1 MAQRQ
6 IKRAIVYSVVIGT
19 LLSAQNVIATENG
32 EPIKLSIS
40 EEKAT
45 TAAPV
50 NDART
55 PVAVSEITTLVPV
68 SETTTPAPIN
78 ETTVAIPSNDS
89 AVLASENN
97 AAPTAI
103 TAETPLISEQEVRA
117 KLQSWIPQEF
127 KPLYFNQLTKVYQ
140 SNNLAL
146 IWQDEKITEQLQQQ
160 IAEVALSGIQPQFGR
175 WLAQLDTPGLSQ
187 EGRDIILSD
196 AFLGYIN
203 FVDQV
208 NKSGTSLLYRASVQT
223 LTAPTDKAV
232 TDFQQNIKNAT
243 LGGFVISFAP
253 SHPYYALMKNEMRKQ
268 LHQDVVWPEM
278 KGTSSLKPN
287 QSAEEVVALRQILR
301 NLKLLPELGAN
312 EQEIATTVYDASL
325 VAAVKLFQAAHGL
338 ETDGVIGKQTRVW
351 LNTTPAKRASIMA
364 LNIQRLRLTPAIG
377 DTGIWVN
384 IPDFSL
390 YFYANNE
397 LILDSKVIVGR
408 PDRKTPIMSSAL
420 NNVVV
425 NPPWNVPT
433 SMTRKDIVPRGKADP
448 SYFSRKGY
456 TIYSGWGNDAYP
468 INPYDIDWQNTSA
481 ANFPYRIWQAPGPT
495 NSLGRYKFNM
505 PNSEA
510 IYLHDTPN
518 HTLFS
523 KNMRAISSGCI
534 RVNKA
539 SELASILL
547 GDAGWK
553 QDRIDAALKRGATQ
567 YAPIPERIPVYL
579 YYQTAW
585 VAQENEPQYRA
596 DIYSY
601 DQSISNAEPYL
612 VNIKQHL

>member
-1 MAQRQ
+1 MAHQP
-6 IKRAIVYSVVIGT
+6 IKRAIAYSVVISS
-19 LLSAQNVIATENG
+19 LLSGHYAVATESEPVVVSTPATEN
-32 EPIKLSIS
+32 
-40 EEKAT
+40 
-45 TAAPV
+45 
-50 NDART
+50 
-55 PVAVSEITTLVPV
+55 TTLVPV
-68 SETTTPAPIN
+68 TDETIPTPAI
-78 ETTVAIPSNDS
+78 VAMN
-89 AVLASENN
+89 
-97 AAPTAI
+97 
-103 TAETPLISEQEVRA
+103 
-117 KLQSWIPQEF
+117 IPQITELEAKTTLQLWGPKEY
-127 KPLYFNQLTKVYQ
+127 KPLYLTQLAKVYQ
-140 SNNLAL
+140 ANNLAL
-146 IWQDEKITEQLQQQ
+146 IWQDEKVVQQLQQQ
-160 IAEVALSGIQPQFGR
+160 IAEVAISGIQPQFGQ
-175 WLAQLDTPGLSQ
+175 WLTQLEIPELTK

-196 AFLGYIN
+196 AFLGYIS
-203 FVDQV
+203 FVEQV
-208 NKSGTSLLYRASVQT
+208 NKSGASLLYRNATQALPLPSDKSVAD
-223 LTAPTDKAV
+223 L
-232 TDFQQNIKNAT
+232 QQNILNNT
-243 LGGFVISFAP
+243 LGSFIISYAP
-253 SHPYYALMKNEMRKQ
+253 SHPYYALMKEEVRKQ
-268 LHQDVVWPEM
+268 LQNAVVWPEM
-278 KGTSSLKPN
+278 KGTASLKPN
-287 QSAEEVVALRQILR
+287 QSSEEVLALRQILR
-301 NLKLLPELGAN
+301 HLKLIPELAEN
-312 EQEIATTVYDASL
+312 EQEIATTVYDAPL
-325 VAAVKLFQAAHGL
+325 ITAVKVFQTAHGL
-338 ETDGVIGKQTRVW
+338 EPDGVIGRQTRVW
-351 LNTTPAKRASIMA
+351 LNTTPAQRASIMA

-468 INPYDIDWQNTSA
+468 INPYDIDWQNMSA

-518 HTLFS
+518 HSLFS

-539 SELASILL
+539 SQLASILL

-553 QDRIDAALKRGATQ
+553 QDRIDAALKRGSTQ

-585 VAQENEPQYRA
+585 VAQENTPQYRA
-596 DIYSY
+596 DIYAY
-601 DQSISNAEPYL
+601 DKSISNAQPYL
-612 VNIKQHL
+612 ENIKKYL

>member
-1 MAQRQ
+1 MAHQP
-6 IKRAIVYSVVIGT
+6 IKRAIAYSVVVGT
-19 LLSAQNVIATENG
+19 LLSGHYAMATET
-32 EPIKLSIS
+32 KSVVLSTP
-40 EEKAT
+40 ETET
-45 TAAPV
+45 MTLMPV
-50 NDART
+50 
-55 PVAVSEITTLVPV
+55 
-68 SETTTPAPIN
+68 IN
-78 ETTVAIPSNDS
+78 ETMLTSTNVAMNIPQVTELE
-89 AVLASENN
+89 AK
-97 AAPTAI
+97 
-103 TAETPLISEQEVRA
+103 A
-117 KLQSWIPQEF
+117 KLQSWLPIGY
-127 KPLYFNQLTKVYQ
+127 KPSYLTQLVKVYQ
-140 SNNLAL
+140 ANNLAL
-146 IWQDEKITEQLQQQ
+146 IWQDEKIAQQLQEQ
-160 IAEVALSGIQPQFGR
+160 IAEVAISGIQPQFGQ
-175 WLAQLDTPGLSQ
+175 WLVQLETPELTK

-196 AFLGYIN
+196 AFLGYIS
-203 FVDQV
+203 FVEQV
-208 NKSGTSLLYRASVQT
+208 NKSGASLLYRNGSQT
-223 LTAPTDKAV
+223 LPSPSDKFV
-232 TDFQQNIKNAT
+232 VDLQQNIQNGT
-243 LGGFVISFAP
+243 LGSFVISYAP
-253 SHPYYALMKNEMRKQ
+253 SHPYYSLMKEEVHKQ
-268 LHQDVVWPEM
+268 LHSAVVWPEM
-278 KGTSSLKPN
+278 KGTGSLKPN
-287 QSAEEVVALRQILR
+287 QSSEEVLALRQILR
-301 NLKLLPELGAN
+301 HLKLIPELAEN
-312 EQEIATTVYDASL
+312 EQEIATTVYDAPLIS
-325 VAAVKLFQAAHGL
+325 AVKVFQTAHGL
-338 ETDGVIGKQTRVW
+338 EPDGIIGRQTRVW
-351 LNTTPAKRASIMA
+351 LNITPEQRASIMA

-468 INPYDIDWQNTSA
+468 INPYDIDWQNMSA

-518 HTLFS
+518 HSLFS

-553 QDRIDAALKRGATQ
+553 QDRIDAALKRGSTQ

-585 VAQENEPQYRA
+585 VAQENAPQYRV
-596 DIYSY
+596 DIYGY
-601 DQSISNAEPYL
+601 DKSISNAQPYL
-612 VNIKQHL
+612 ENIKKYL

>member
-1 MAQRQ
+1 MAHQP
-6 IKRAIVYSVVIGT
+6 IKRAIAYSVVIGT
-19 LLSAQNVIATENG
+19 LLSGHNIMAAEIEPVTLSAPETEN
-32 EPIKLSIS
+32 
-40 EEKAT
+40 
-45 TAAPV
+45 
-50 NDART
+50 
-55 PVAVSEITTLVPV
+55 TTLVPV
-68 SETTTPAPIN
+68 NNEAMPAP
-78 ETTVAIPSNDS
+78 AIVVMNAPQLTEL
-89 AVLASENN
+89 AVR
-97 AAPTAI
+97 T
-103 TAETPLISEQEVRA
+103 
-117 KLQSWIPQEF
+117 KLQSWIPTGY
-127 KPLYFNQLTKVYQ
+127 KPLSLTQLVKVYQ
-140 SNNLAL
+140 ANNLTL
-146 IWQDEKITEQLQQQ
+146 IWQDEKIVQQLQQQ
-160 IAEVALSGIQPQFGR
+160 IAEVAMSGIQPQFGQ
-175 WLAQLDTPGLSQ
+175 WLIQLESPELTK
-187 EGRDIILSD
+187 EARDLILSD
-196 AFLGYIN
+196 AFLGYIS
-203 FVDQV
+203 FVEQV
-208 NKSGTSLLYRASVQT
+208 NKSGISLLYRDVMQT
-223 LTAPTDKAV
+223 LPSPTDKSV
-232 TDFQQNIKNAT
+232 VELQQNIQNNT
-243 LGGFVISFAP
+243 LGSFVISYAP
-253 SHPYYALMKNEMRKQ
+253 SHPYYALMKEEVRKQ
-268 LHQDVVWPEM
+268 LQSSVAWPEM
-278 KGTSSLKPN
+278 KGTTSLKPN
-287 QSAEEVVALRQILR
+287 QSSQEVVPLRQILR
-301 NLKLLPELGAN
+301 NLKLIPELAAN

-325 VAAVKLFQAAHGL
+325 VAAVKLFQTAHGL
-338 ETDGVIGKQTRVW
+338 EPDGVIGRQTRVW
-351 LNTTPAKRASIMA
+351 LNITPAQRASIMA

-468 INPYDIDWQNTSA
+468 INPYDIDWQNMSA
-481 ANFPYRIWQAPGPT
+481 NNFPYRIWQAPGPT

-505 PNSEA
+505 PNSDA

-518 HTLFS
+518 HSLFA

-553 QDRIDAALKRGATQ
+553 QDRIDAALKRGSTQ

-585 VAQENEPQYRA
+585 VAQENAPQYRA
-596 DIYSY
+596 DIYGY
-601 DQSISNAEPYL
+601 DKSIANVQPYL
-612 VNIKQHL
+612 ENIKKYF

>member
-1 MAQRQ
+1 MAYQP
-6 IKRAIVYSVVIGT
+6 IKRAIAYSVVIGT
-19 LLSAQNVIATENG
+19 LLSGHYVMAIETESVTLSAPETEN
-32 EPIKLSIS
+32 
-40 EEKAT
+40 A
-45 TAAPV
+45 
-50 NDART
+50 
-55 PVAVSEITTLVPV
+55 TLVPV
-68 SETTTPAPIN
+68 ANEAMPAPA
-78 ETTVAIPSNDS
+78 TVAMNIPQVTELE
-89 AVLASENN
+89 AR
-97 AAPTAI
+97 T
-103 TAETPLISEQEVRA
+103 
-117 KLQSWIPQEF
+117 KLQSWIPTGY
-127 KPLYFNQLTKVYQ
+127 KPLYLTQLVKVYQ
-140 SNNLAL
+140 ANNLAL
-146 IWQDEKITEQLQQQ
+146 IWQDEKIVQQLQQQ
-160 IAEVALSGIQPQFGR
+160 IAEVAMSGIQPQFGQ
-175 WLAQLDTPGLSQ
+175 WLIQLGAPELTK
-187 EGRDIILSD
+187 EARDLILSD
-196 AFLGYIN
+196 AFLGYIS
-203 FVDQV
+203 FVEQV
-208 NKSGTSLLYRASVQT
+208 NKSGISLLYRNVMQT
-223 LTAPTDKAV
+223 LPSPTDKSV
-232 TDFQQNIKNAT
+232 VELQQNIQNNT
-243 LGGFVISFAP
+243 LGSFVISYAP
-253 SHPYYALMKNEMRKQ
+253 SHPYYNLMKEEVRKQ
-268 LHQDVVWPEM
+268 LHSSVVWPEM
-278 KGTSSLKPN
+278 QGTTSLKPN
-287 QSAEEVVALRQILR
+287 QSSQEVIPLRQILR
-301 NLKLLPELGAN
+301 NLKLIPELEAN
-312 EQEIATTVYDASL
+312 EQEIATTVYDAPL
-325 VAAVKLFQAAHGL
+325 VAAVKLFQTAHGL
-338 ETDGVIGKQTRVW
+338 EPDGIIGRQTRVW
-351 LNTTPAKRASIMA
+351 LNMTPAQRASIMA

-468 INPYDIDWQNTSA
+468 INPYDIDWQNMSA
-481 ANFPYRIWQAPGPT
+481 NNFPYRIWQAPGPT

-505 PNSEA
+505 PNSDA

-518 HTLFS
+518 HSLFS

-553 QDRIDAALKRGATQ
+553 QDRIDAALKRGSTQ

-585 VAQENEPQYRA
+585 VAQENAPQYRA
-596 DIYSY
+596 DIYGY
-601 DQSISNAEPYL
+601 DKVITNAQPYL
-612 VNIKQHL
+612 ENIKKYF

>member
-1 MAQRQ
+1 MAHQP
-6 IKRAIVYSVVIGT
+6 IKRAIAYSVVIGT
-19 LLSAQNVIATENG
+19 LLSGHNTMATEI
-32 EPIKLSIS
+32 EPVTLS
-40 EEKAT
+40 
-45 TAAPV
+45 APETE
-50 NDART
+50 N
-55 PVAVSEITTLVPV
+55 TTLVPV
-68 SETTTPAPIN
+68 NNEAMPAP
-78 ETTVAIPSNDS
+78 AIVVMNVPQLTEL
-89 AVLASENN
+89 AVR
-97 AAPTAI
+97 T
-103 TAETPLISEQEVRA
+103 
-117 KLQSWIPQEF
+117 KLQSWIPTGY
-127 KPLYFNQLTKVYQ
+127 KPLSLTQLVKVYQ
-140 SNNLAL
+140 ANNLTL
-146 IWQDEKITEQLQQQ
+146 IWQDEKIVQQLQQQ
-160 IAEVALSGIQPQFGR
+160 IAEVAISGIQPQFGQ
-175 WLAQLDTPGLSQ
+175 WLIQLESPELTK
-187 EGRDIILSD
+187 EARDLILSD
-196 AFLGYIN
+196 AFLGYIS
-203 FVDQV
+203 FVEQV
-208 NKSGTSLLYRASVQT
+208 NKSGISLLYRDVMQT
-223 LTAPTDKAV
+223 LPSPTDKSV
-232 TDFQQNIKNAT
+232 VEFQQNIQNNT
-243 LGGFVISFAP
+243 LGSFVISYAP
-253 SHPYYALMKNEMRKQ
+253 SHPYYALMKEEVRKQ
-268 LHQDVVWPEM
+268 LHSSVAWPEM
-278 KGTSSLKPN
+278 KGTTSLKPN
-287 QSAEEVVALRQILR
+287 QSSQEVVPLRRILR
-301 NLKLLPELGAN
+301 HLKLIPELTAN
-312 EQEIATTVYDASL
+312 EQEIATTVYDAPL
-325 VAAVKLFQAAHGL
+325 VAAVKLFQTAHGL
-338 ETDGVIGKQTRVW
+338 EPDGVIGRQTRVW
-351 LNTTPAKRASIMA
+351 LNITPAQRASIMA

-468 INPYDIDWQNTSA
+468 INPYDIDWQNMSA
-481 ANFPYRIWQAPGPT
+481 NNFPYRIWQAPGPT

-505 PNSEA
+505 PNSDA

-518 HTLFS
+518 HSLFA

-553 QDRIDAALKRGATQ
+553 QDRIDAALKRGSTQ

-585 VAQENEPQYRA
+585 VAQENAPQYRA
-596 DIYSY
+596 DIYGY
-601 DQSISNAEPYL
+601 DKSIANVQPYL
-612 VNIKQHL
+612 ENIKKYF

>member
-1 MAQRQ
+1 MAHQP
-6 IKRAIVYSVVIGT
+6 IKRAIAYSVVIGT
-19 LLSAQNVIATENG
+19 LLSGHYAMATET
-32 EPIKLSIS
+32 ESESVTLS
-40 EEKAT
+40 
-45 TAAPV
+45 APETE
-50 NDART
+50 N
-55 PVAVSEITTLVPV
+55 TTLVPV
-68 SETTTPAPIN
+68 ANEAMPAPA
-78 ETTVAIPSNDS
+78 TVAMNIPQVTELE
-89 AVLASENN
+89 AR
-97 AAPTAI
+97 T
-103 TAETPLISEQEVRA
+103 
-117 KLQSWIPQEF
+117 KLQSWFPTGY
-127 KPLYFNQLTKVYQ
+127 KPLYLTQLAKVYQ
-140 SNNLAL
+140 ANNVAL
-146 IWQDEKITEQLQQQ
+146 IWQDEKIVQQLQQQ
-160 IAEVALSGIQPQFGR
+160 IAEVAISGIQPQFGQ
-175 WLAQLDTPGLSQ
+175 WLTQLGAPELTK
-187 EGRDIILSD
+187 EARDVILSD
-196 AFLGYIN
+196 AFLGYIS
-203 FVDQV
+203 FVEQV
-208 NKSGTSLLYRASVQT
+208 NKSGISLLYRDVMQT
-223 LTAPTDKAV
+223 LPSPTDKSV
-232 TDFQQNIKNAT
+232 VELQQNIQNNT
-243 LGGFVISFAP
+243 LGSFVISYAP
-253 SHPYYALMKNEMRKQ
+253 SHPYYNLMKEEVRKQ
-268 LHQDVVWPEM
+268 LHSSVVWPEM
-278 KGTSSLKPN
+278 QGTTSLKPN
-287 QSAEEVVALRQILR
+287 QSSQEVVPLRQILR
-301 NLKLLPELGAN
+301 NLKLIPELEAN
-312 EQEIATTVYDASL
+312 EQEIATTVYDAPL
-325 VAAVKLFQAAHGL
+325 VAAVKLFQTAHGL
-338 ETDGVIGKQTRVW
+338 EPDGIIGRQTRVW
-351 LNTTPAKRASIMA
+351 LNMTPAQRASIMA

-468 INPYDIDWQNTSA
+468 INPYDIDWQNMSA
-481 ANFPYRIWQAPGPT
+481 NNFPYRIWQAPGPT

-505 PNSEA
+505 PNSDA

-518 HTLFS
+518 HSLFS

-553 QDRIDAALKRGATQ
+553 QDRIDAALKRGSTQ

-585 VAQENEPQYRA
+585 VAQENAPQYRA
-596 DIYSY
+596 DIYGY
-601 DQSISNAEPYL
+601 DKITTNAQPYL
-612 VNIKQHL
+612 ENIKKYF

>member
-1 MAQRQ
+1 MAHQP
-6 IKRAIVYSVVIGT
+6 IKRAIAYSVVIGT
-19 LLSAQNVIATENG
+19 LLSGHYAMATET
-32 EPIKLSIS
+32 ESESESVTLS
-40 EEKAT
+40 
-45 TAAPV
+45 APETE
-50 NDART
+50 N
-55 PVAVSEITTLVPV
+55 TTLVPV
-68 SETTTPAPIN
+68 ANEAMPAPA
-78 ETTVAIPSNDS
+78 TVAMNIPQVTELE
-89 AVLASENN
+89 AR
-97 AAPTAI
+97 T
-103 TAETPLISEQEVRA
+103 
-117 KLQSWIPQEF
+117 KLQSWFPTGY
-127 KPLYFNQLTKVYQ
+127 KPLYLTQLAKVYQ
-140 SNNLAL
+140 ANNVAL
-146 IWQDEKITEQLQQQ
+146 IWQDEKIVQQLQQQ
-160 IAEVALSGIQPQFGR
+160 IAEVAISGIQPQFGQ
-175 WLAQLDTPGLSQ
+175 WLTQLGAPELTK
-187 EGRDIILSD
+187 EARDVILSD
-196 AFLGYIN
+196 AFLGYIS
-203 FVDQV
+203 FVEQV
-208 NKSGTSLLYRASVQT
+208 NKSGISLLYRDVMQT
-223 LTAPTDKAV
+223 LPSPTDKSV
-232 TDFQQNIKNAT
+232 VELQQNIQNNT
-243 LGGFVISFAP
+243 LGSFVISYAP
-253 SHPYYALMKNEMRKQ
+253 SHPYYNLMKEEVRKQ
-268 LHQDVVWPEM
+268 LHSSVVWPEM
-278 KGTSSLKPN
+278 QGTTSLKPN
-287 QSAEEVVALRQILR
+287 QSSQEVIPLRQILR
-301 NLKLLPELGAN
+301 NLKLIPELEAN
-312 EQEIATTVYDASL
+312 EQEIATTVYDAPL
-325 VAAVKLFQAAHGL
+325 VAAVKLFQTAHGL
-338 ETDGVIGKQTRVW
+338 EPDGIIGRQTRVW
-351 LNTTPAKRASIMA
+351 LNMTPAQRASIMA

-468 INPYDIDWQNTSA
+468 INPYDIDWQNMSA
-481 ANFPYRIWQAPGPT
+481 NNFPYRIWQAPGPT

-505 PNSEA
+505 PNSDA

-518 HTLFS
+518 HSLFS

-553 QDRIDAALKRGATQ
+553 QDRIDAALKRGSTQ

-585 VAQENEPQYRA
+585 VAQENAPQYRA
-596 DIYSY
+596 DIYGY
-601 DQSISNAEPYL
+601 DKITTNAQPYL
-612 VNIKQHL
+612 ENIKKYF

>member
-1 MAQRQ
+1 MAHQP
-6 IKRAIVYSVVIGT
+6 IKRAIAYSVVIGT
-19 LLSAQNVIATENG
+19 LLSGHYAMATET
-32 EPIKLSIS
+32 ESVTLS
-40 EEKAT
+40 
-45 TAAPV
+45 APETE
-50 NDART
+50 N
-55 PVAVSEITTLVPV
+55 TTLVPV
-68 SETTTPAPIN
+68 ANEAMPAPA
-78 ETTVAIPSNDS
+78 TVAMNIPQ
-89 AVLASENN
+89 VTEL
-97 AAPTAI
+97 
-103 TAETPLISEQEVRA
+103 EVRT
-117 KLQSWIPQEF
+117 KLQSWFPTGY
-127 KPLYFNQLTKVYQ
+127 KPLYLTQLAKVYQ
-140 SNNLAL
+140 ANNVAL
-146 IWQDEKITEQLQQQ
+146 IWQDEKIVQQLQQQ
-160 IAEVALSGIQPQFGR
+160 IAEVAISGIQPQFGQ
-175 WLAQLDTPGLSQ
+175 WLTQLGAPELTK
-187 EGRDIILSD
+187 EARDVILSD
-196 AFLGYIN
+196 AFLGYIS
-203 FVDQV
+203 FVEQV
-208 NKSGTSLLYRASVQT
+208 NKSGISLLYRDVMQT
-223 LTAPTDKAV
+223 LPSPTDKSV
-232 TDFQQNIKNAT
+232 VELQQNIQNNT
-243 LGGFVISFAP
+243 LGSFVISYAP
-253 SHPYYALMKNEMRKQ
+253 SHPYYNLMKEEVRKQ
-268 LHQDVVWPEM
+268 LHSSVVWPEM
-278 KGTSSLKPN
+278 QGTTSLKPN
-287 QSAEEVVALRQILR
+287 QSSQEVVPLRQILR
-301 NLKLLPELGAN
+301 NLKLIPELEAN
-312 EQEIATTVYDASL
+312 EQEIATTVYDAPL
-325 VAAVKLFQAAHGL
+325 VAAVKLFQTAHGL
-338 ETDGVIGKQTRVW
+338 EPDGVIGRQTRVW
-351 LNTTPAKRASIMA
+351 LNMTPAQRASIMA

-468 INPYDIDWQNTSA
+468 INPYDIDWQNMSA
-481 ANFPYRIWQAPGPT
+481 NNFPYRIWQAPGPT

-505 PNSEA
+505 PNSDA

-518 HTLFS
+518 HSLFS

-553 QDRIDAALKRGATQ
+553 QDRIDAALKRGSTQ

-585 VAQENEPQYRA
+585 VAQENAPQYRA
-596 DIYSY
+596 DIYGY
-601 DQSISNAEPYL
+601 DKITTNAQPYL
-612 VNIKQHL
+612 ENIKKYF

>member
-1 MAQRQ
+1 MAYQP
-6 IKRAIVYSVVIGT
+6 IKRAIAYSVVIGT
-19 LLSAQNVIATENG
+19 LLSGHYAMATET
-32 EPIKLSIS
+32 ESVTLS
-40 EEKAT
+40 
-45 TAAPV
+45 APETE
-50 NDART
+50 N
-55 PVAVSEITTLVPV
+55 TTLVPV
-68 SETTTPAPIN
+68 ANEAMPEPAI
-78 ETTVAIPSNDS
+78 VAMNIPQVTELE
-89 AVLASENN
+89 AR
-97 AAPTAI
+97 T
-103 TAETPLISEQEVRA
+103 
-117 KLQSWIPQEF
+117 KLQSWIPTGYE
-127 KPLYFNQLTKVYQ
+127 PLYLAQLVKVYQ
-140 SNNLAL
+140 ANNLAL
-146 IWQDEKITEQLQQQ
+146 IWQDEKIVQQLQQQ
-160 IAEVALSGIQPQFGR
+160 IAEVAISGIQPQFGQ
-175 WLAQLDTPGLSQ
+175 WLIQLGTPELTK
-187 EGRDIILSD
+187 EARDLILSD
-196 AFLGYIN
+196 AFLGYIS
-203 FVDQV
+203 FVEQV
-208 NKSGTSLLYRASVQT
+208 NKSGISLLYRNVMQT
-223 LTAPTDKAV
+223 LPSPTDKSV
-232 TDFQQNIKNAT
+232 VELQQNIQNNT
-243 LGGFVISFAP
+243 LGSFVISYAP
-253 SHPYYALMKNEMRKQ
+253 SHPYYNLMKEEVRKQ
-268 LHQDVVWPEM
+268 LHSSVVWPEM
-278 KGTSSLKPN
+278 QGTTSLKPN
-287 QSAEEVVALRQILR
+287 QSSQEVIPLRQILR
-301 NLKLLPELGAN
+301 NLKLIPELEAN
-312 EQEIATTVYDASL
+312 EQEIATTLYDAPL
-325 VAAVKLFQAAHGL
+325 VAAVKLFQTAHGL
-338 ETDGVIGKQTRVW
+338 EPDGIIGRQTRVW
-351 LNTTPAKRASIMA
+351 LNMTPAQRASIMA

-468 INPYDIDWQNTSA
+468 INPYDIDWQNMSA
-481 ANFPYRIWQAPGPT
+481 NNFPYRIWQAPGPT

-505 PNSEA
+505 PNSDA

-518 HTLFS
+518 HSLFS

-553 QDRIDAALKRGATQ
+553 QDRIDAALKRGSTQ

-585 VAQENEPQYRA
+585 VAQENSPQYRA
-596 DIYSY
+596 DIYGY
-601 DQSISNAEPYL
+601 DKVITNAQPYL
-612 VNIKQHL
+612 ENIKKYF

>member
-1 MAQRQ
+1 MAHQP
-6 IKRAIVYSVVIGT
+6 IKRAIAYSVVIGT
-19 LLSAQNVIATENG
+19 LLSGHYAMATET
-32 EPIKLSIS
+32 ESVTLS
-40 EEKAT
+40 
-45 TAAPV
+45 APETE
-50 NDART
+50 NA
-55 PVAVSEITTLVPV
+55 TLVPV
-68 SETTTPAPIN
+68 ANEAMPAPA
-78 ETTVAIPSNDS
+78 TVVMNIPQVTELE
-89 AVLASENN
+89 AR
-97 AAPTAI
+97 T
-103 TAETPLISEQEVRA
+103 
-117 KLQSWIPQEF
+117 KLQSWSPTGY
-127 KPLYFNQLTKVYQ
+127 KPLYLTQLAKVYQ
-140 SNNLAL
+140 ANNLAL
-146 IWQDEKITEQLQQQ
+146 IWQDEKIVQQLQQQ
-160 IAEVALSGIQPQFGR
+160 IAEVAISGIQPQFGQ
-175 WLAQLDTPGLSQ
+175 WLTQLGTPELTK
-187 EGRDIILSD
+187 EARDLILSD
-196 AFLGYIN
+196 AFLGYIS
-203 FVDQV
+203 FVEQV
-208 NKSGTSLLYRASVQT
+208 NKSGISLLYRNVMQT
-223 LTAPTDKAV
+223 LPSPTDKSV
-232 TDFQQNIKNAT
+232 VELQQNIQNNT
-243 LGGFVISFAP
+243 LGSFVISYAP
-253 SHPYYALMKNEMRKQ
+253 SHPYYNLMKEEVRKQ
-268 LHQDVVWPEM
+268 LHSSVVWPEM
-278 KGTSSLKPN
+278 QGTTSLKPN
-287 QSAEEVVALRQILR
+287 QSSQEVIPLRQILR
-301 NLKLLPELGAN
+301 NLKLIPELEAN
-312 EQEIATTVYDASL
+312 EQEIATTLYDAPL
-325 VAAVKLFQAAHGL
+325 VAAVKLFQTAHGL
-338 ETDGVIGKQTRVW
+338 EPDGIIGRQTRVW
-351 LNTTPAKRASIMA
+351 LNMTPAQRASIMA

-468 INPYDIDWQNTSA
+468 INPYDIDWQNMSA
-481 ANFPYRIWQAPGPT
+481 NNFPYRIWQAPGPT

-505 PNSEA
+505 PNSDA

-518 HTLFS
+518 HSLFS

-553 QDRIDAALKRGATQ
+553 QDRIDAALKRGSTQ

-585 VAQENEPQYRA
+585 VAQENAPQYRA
-596 DIYSY
+596 DIYGY
-601 DQSISNAEPYL
+601 DKVTTNVQPYL
-612 VNIKQHL
+612 ENIKKYF

>member
-1 MAQRQ
+1 MAYQP
-6 IKRAIVYSVVIGT
+6 IKRAIAYSVVIGT
-19 LLSAQNVIATENG
+19 LLSGHYVMATET
-32 EPIKLSIS
+32 ESVTLS
-40 EEKAT
+40 
-45 TAAPV
+45 APETE
-50 NDART
+50 NA
-55 PVAVSEITTLVPV
+55 TLVPV
-68 SETTTPAPIN
+68 ANEAMPAPA
-78 ETTVAIPSNDS
+78 TVAMNIPQVTELE
-89 AVLASENN
+89 AR
-97 AAPTAI
+97 T
-103 TAETPLISEQEVRA
+103 
-117 KLQSWIPQEF
+117 KLQSWIPTGY
-127 KPLYFNQLTKVYQ
+127 KPLYLTQLVKVYQ
-140 SNNLAL
+140 ANNLAL
-146 IWQDEKITEQLQQQ
+146 IWQDEKIAQQLQQQ
-160 IAEVALSGIQPQFGR
+160 ITEVAMSGIQPQFGQ
-175 WLAQLDTPGLSQ
+175 WLIQLGAPELTK
-187 EGRDIILSD
+187 EARDLILSD
-196 AFLGYIN
+196 AFLGYIS
-203 FVDQV
+203 FVEQV
-208 NKSGTSLLYRASVQT
+208 NKSGISLLYRNVMQT
-223 LTAPTDKAV
+223 LPSPTDKSV
-232 TDFQQNIKNAT
+232 VELQQNIQNNT
-243 LGGFVISFAP
+243 LGSFVISYAP
-253 SHPYYALMKNEMRKQ
+253 SHPYYNLMKEEVRKQ
-268 LHQDVVWPEM
+268 LHSSVVWPEM
-278 KGTSSLKPN
+278 QGTTSLKPN
-287 QSAEEVVALRQILR
+287 QSSQEVIPLRQILR
-301 NLKLLPELGAN
+301 NLKLIPELEAN
-312 EQEIATTVYDASL
+312 EQEIATTVYDAPL
-325 VAAVKLFQAAHGL
+325 VAAVKLFQTAHGL
-338 ETDGVIGKQTRVW
+338 EPDGIIGRQTRVW
-351 LNTTPAKRASIMA
+351 LNMTPAQRASIMA

-468 INPYDIDWQNTSA
+468 INPYDIDWQNMSA
-481 ANFPYRIWQAPGPT
+481 NNFPYRIWQAPGPT

-505 PNSEA
+505 PNSDA

-518 HTLFS
+518 HSLFS

-553 QDRIDAALKRGATQ
+553 QDRIDAALKRGSTQ

-585 VAQENEPQYRA
+585 VAQENAPQYRA
-596 DIYSY
+596 DIYGY
-601 DQSISNAEPYL
+601 DKVITNAQPYL
-612 VNIKQHL
+612 ENIKKYF

>member
-1 MAQRQ
+1 MAHQP
-6 IKRAIVYSVVIGT
+6 IKRAIAYSVVIGT
-19 LLSAQNVIATENG
+19 LLSGHYAMATET
-32 EPIKLSIS
+32 ESESESVTLS
-40 EEKAT
+40 
-45 TAAPV
+45 APETE
-50 NDART
+50 N
-55 PVAVSEITTLVPV
+55 TTLVPV
-68 SETTTPAPIN
+68 ANEAMPAPA
-78 ETTVAIPSNDS
+78 TVAMNIPQVTELE
-89 AVLASENN
+89 AR
-97 AAPTAI
+97 T
-103 TAETPLISEQEVRA
+103 
-117 KLQSWIPQEF
+117 KLQSWFPTGY
-127 KPLYFNQLTKVYQ
+127 KPLYLTQLAKVYQ
-140 SNNLAL
+140 ANNVAL
-146 IWQDEKITEQLQQQ
+146 IWQDEKIVQQLQQQ
-160 IAEVALSGIQPQFGR
+160 IAEVAISGIQPQFGQ
-175 WLAQLDTPGLSQ
+175 WLTQLGAPELTK
-187 EGRDIILSD
+187 EARDVILSD
-196 AFLGYIN
+196 AFLGYIS
-203 FVDQV
+203 FVEQV
-208 NKSGTSLLYRASVQT
+208 NKSGISLLYRDVMQT
-223 LTAPTDKAV
+223 LPSPTDKSV
-232 TDFQQNIKNAT
+232 VELQQNIQNNT
-243 LGGFVISFAP
+243 LGSFVISYAP
-253 SHPYYALMKNEMRKQ
+253 SHPYYNLMKEEVRKQ
-268 LHQDVVWPEM
+268 LHSSVVWPEM
-278 KGTSSLKPN
+278 QGTTSLKPN
-287 QSAEEVVALRQILR
+287 QSSQEVVPLRQILR
-301 NLKLLPELGAN
+301 NLKLIPELEAN
-312 EQEIATTVYDASL
+312 EQEIATTVYDAPL
-325 VAAVKLFQAAHGL
+325 VAAVKLFQTAHGL
-338 ETDGVIGKQTRVW
+338 EPDGIIGRQTRVW
-351 LNTTPAKRASIMA
+351 LNMTPAQRASIMA

-468 INPYDIDWQNTSA
+468 INPYDIDWQNMSA
-481 ANFPYRIWQAPGPT
+481 NNFPYRIWQAPGPT

-505 PNSEA
+505 PNSDA

-518 HTLFS
+518 HSLFS

-553 QDRIDAALKRGATQ
+553 QDRIDAALKRGSTQ

-585 VAQENEPQYRA
+585 VAQENAPQYRA
-596 DIYSY
+596 DIYGY
-601 DQSISNAEPYL
+601 DKITTNAQPYL
-612 VNIKQHL
+612 ENIKKYF

>member
-1 MAQRQ
+1 MAHQP
-6 IKRAIVYSVVIGT
+6 IKRAIAYSVVIGT
-19 LLSAQNVIATENG
+19 LFSGHYAMATETESESVTLSAPETEN
-32 EPIKLSIS
+32 
-40 EEKAT
+40 
-45 TAAPV
+45 
-50 NDART
+50 
-55 PVAVSEITTLVPV
+55 TTLVPV
-68 SETTTPAPIN
+68 ANEAMPAPA
-78 ETTVAIPSNDS
+78 TVAMNIPQVTELE
-89 AVLASENN
+89 AR
-97 AAPTAI
+97 T
-103 TAETPLISEQEVRA
+103 
-117 KLQSWIPQEF
+117 KLQSWFPTGY
-127 KPLYFNQLTKVYQ
+127 KPLYLTQLAKVYQ
-140 SNNLAL
+140 ANNVAL
-146 IWQDEKITEQLQQQ
+146 IWQDEKIVQQLQQQ
-160 IAEVALSGIQPQFGR
+160 IAEVAISGIQPQFGQ
-175 WLAQLDTPGLSQ
+175 WLTQLGAPELTK
-187 EGRDIILSD
+187 EARDVILSD
-196 AFLGYIN
+196 AFLGYIS
-203 FVDQV
+203 FVEQV
-208 NKSGTSLLYRASVQT
+208 NKSGISLLYRDVMQT
-223 LTAPTDKAV
+223 LPSPTDKSV
-232 TDFQQNIKNAT
+232 VELQQNIQNNT
-243 LGGFVISFAP
+243 LGSFVISYAP
-253 SHPYYALMKNEMRKQ
+253 SHPYYNLMKEEVRKQ
-268 LHQDVVWPEM
+268 LHSSVVWPEM
-278 KGTSSLKPN
+278 QGTTSLKPN
-287 QSAEEVVALRQILR
+287 QSSQEVVPLRQILR
-301 NLKLLPELGAN
+301 NLKLIPELAAN
-312 EQEIATTVYDASL
+312 EQEIATTVYDAPL
-325 VAAVKLFQAAHGL
+325 VAAVKLFQTAHGL
-338 ETDGVIGKQTRVW
+338 EPDGIIGRQTRVW
-351 LNTTPAKRASIMA
+351 LNMTPAQRASIMA

-468 INPYDIDWQNTSA
+468 INPYDIDWQNMSA
-481 ANFPYRIWQAPGPT
+481 NNFPYRIWQAPGPT

-505 PNSEA
+505 PNSDA

-518 HTLFS
+518 HSLFS

-553 QDRIDAALKRGATQ
+553 QDRIDAALKRGSTQ

-585 VAQENEPQYRA
+585 VAQENAPQYRA
-596 DIYSY
+596 DIYGY
-601 DQSISNAEPYL
+601 DKITTNAQPYL
-612 VNIKQHL
+612 ENIKKYF

>member
-1 MAQRQ
+1 MAHQP
-6 IKRAIVYSVVIGT
+6 IKRAIAYSVVIGT
-19 LLSAQNVIATENG
+19 LLSGHYAMATET
-32 EPIKLSIS
+32 ESVTLS
-40 EEKAT
+40 
-45 TAAPV
+45 APETE
-50 NDART
+50 NA
-55 PVAVSEITTLVPV
+55 TLVPV
-68 SETTTPAPIN
+68 ANEAMPAPA
-78 ETTVAIPSNDS
+78 TVVMNIPQVTELE
-89 AVLASENN
+89 AR
-97 AAPTAI
+97 T
-103 TAETPLISEQEVRA
+103 
-117 KLQSWIPQEF
+117 KLQSWSPTEY
-127 KPLYFNQLTKVYQ
+127 KPLYLTQLAKVYQ
-140 SNNLAL
+140 ANNLAL
-146 IWQDEKITEQLQQQ
+146 IWQDEKIVQQLQQQ
-160 IAEVALSGIQPQFGR
+160 IAEVAISGIQPQFGQ
-175 WLAQLDTPGLSQ
+175 WLTQLGTPELTK
-187 EGRDIILSD
+187 EARDLILSD
-196 AFLGYIN
+196 AFLGYIS
-203 FVDQV
+203 FVEQV
-208 NKSGTSLLYRASVQT
+208 NKSGISLLYRNVMQT
-223 LTAPTDKAV
+223 LPSPTDKSV
-232 TDFQQNIKNAT
+232 VELQQNIQNNT
-243 LGGFVISFAP
+243 LGSFVISYAP
-253 SHPYYALMKNEMRKQ
+253 SHPYYNLMKEEVRKQ
-268 LHQDVVWPEM
+268 LHSSVVWPEM
-278 KGTSSLKPN
+278 QGTTSLKPN
-287 QSAEEVVALRQILR
+287 QSSQEVVPLRQILR
-301 NLKLLPELGAN
+301 NLKLIPELAAN
-312 EQEIATTVYDASL
+312 EQEMATTVYDAPL
-325 VAAVKLFQAAHGL
+325 VAAVKLFQTAHGL
-338 ETDGVIGKQTRVW
+338 EPDGIIGRQTRVW
-351 LNTTPAKRASIMA
+351 LNMTPAQRASIMA

-468 INPYDIDWQNTSA
+468 INPYDIDWQNMSA
-481 ANFPYRIWQAPGPT
+481 NNFPYRIWQAPGPT

-505 PNSEA
+505 PNSDA

-518 HTLFS
+518 HSLFS

-553 QDRIDAALKRGATQ
+553 QDRIDAALKRGSTQ

-585 VAQENEPQYRA
+585 VAQENAPQYRA
-596 DIYSY
+596 DIYGY
-601 DQSISNAEPYL
+601 DKVTTNVQPYL
-612 VNIKQHL
+612 ENIKKYF

>member
-1 MAQRQ
+1 MAHQP
-6 IKRAIVYSVVIGT
+6 IKRAIAYSVVIGT
-19 LLSAQNVIATENG
+19 LLSGHYAMATET
-32 EPIKLSIS
+32 ESESVTLS
-40 EEKAT
+40 
-45 TAAPV
+45 APETE
-50 NDART
+50 N
-55 PVAVSEITTLVPV
+55 TTLVPV
-68 SETTTPAPIN
+68 ANEAMPAPA
-78 ETTVAIPSNDS
+78 TVAMNIPQVTELE
-89 AVLASENN
+89 AR
-97 AAPTAI
+97 T
-103 TAETPLISEQEVRA
+103 
-117 KLQSWIPQEF
+117 KLQSWFPTGY
-127 KPLYFNQLTKVYQ
+127 KPLYLTQLAKVYQ
-140 SNNLAL
+140 ANNVAL
-146 IWQDEKITEQLQQQ
+146 IWQDEKIVQQLQQQ
-160 IAEVALSGIQPQFGR
+160 IAEVAISGIQPQFGQ
-175 WLAQLDTPGLSQ
+175 WLTQLGAPELTK
-187 EGRDIILSD
+187 EARDVILSD
-196 AFLGYIN
+196 AFLGYIS
-203 FVDQV
+203 FVEQV
-208 NKSGTSLLYRASVQT
+208 NKSGISLLYRDVMQT
-223 LTAPTDKAV
+223 LPSPTDKSV
-232 TDFQQNIKNAT
+232 VELQQNIQNNT
-243 LGGFVISFAP
+243 LGSFVISYAP
-253 SHPYYALMKNEMRKQ
+253 SHPYYNLMKEEVRKQ
-268 LHQDVVWPEM
+268 LHSSVVWPEM
-278 KGTSSLKPN
+278 QGTTSLKPN
-287 QSAEEVVALRQILR
+287 QSSQEVVPLRQILR
-301 NLKLLPELGAN
+301 NLKLIPELEAN
-312 EQEIATTVYDASL
+312 EQEIATTVYDAPL
-325 VAAVKLFQAAHGL
+325 VAAVKLFQTAHGL
-338 ETDGVIGKQTRVW
+338 EPDGVIGRQTRVW
-351 LNTTPAKRASIMA
+351 LNMTPAQRASIMA

-468 INPYDIDWQNTSA
+468 INPYDIDWQNMSA
-481 ANFPYRIWQAPGPT
+481 NNFPYRIWQAPGPT

-505 PNSEA
+505 PNSDA

-518 HTLFS
+518 HSLFS

-553 QDRIDAALKRGATQ
+553 QDRIDAALKRGSTQ

-585 VAQENEPQYRA
+585 VAQENAPQYRA
-596 DIYSY
+596 DIYGY
-601 DQSISNAEPYL
+601 DKITTNAQPYL
-612 VNIKQHL
+612 ENIKKYF

>member
-1 MAQRQ
+1 MAHQP
-6 IKRAIVYSVVIGT
+6 IKRAIAYSVVVGT
-19 LLSAQNVIATENG
+19 LLSGHYAMATET
-32 EPIKLSIS
+32 KSVVLS
-40 EEKAT
+40 
-45 TAAPV
+45 
-50 NDART
+50 T
-55 PVAVSEITTLVPV
+55 PET
-68 SETTTPAPIN
+68 ETTTLMPVIN
-78 ETTVAIPSNDS
+78 ETMLTPTNVAMNIPQ
-89 AVLASENN
+89 VTEL
-97 AAPTAI
+97 
-103 TAETPLISEQEVRA
+103 ETKA
-117 KLQSWIPQEF
+117 KLQSWLPIGY
-127 KPLYFNQLTKVYQ
+127 KPSYLTQLVKVYQ
-140 SNNLAL
+140 ANNLAL
-146 IWQDEKITEQLQQQ
+146 IWQDEKIAQQLQEQ
-160 IAEVALSGIQPQFGR
+160 IAEVAISGIQPQFGQ
-175 WLAQLDTPGLSQ
+175 WLVQLETPELTK

-196 AFLGYIN
+196 AFLGYIS
-203 FVDQV
+203 FVEQV
-208 NKSGTSLLYRASVQT
+208 NKSGASLLYRNASQT
-223 LTAPTDKAV
+223 LPSPSDKFV
-232 TDFQQNIKNAT
+232 VDLQHNIQNGT
-243 LGGFVISFAP
+243 LGSFVISYAP
-253 SHPYYALMKNEMRKQ
+253 SHPYYSLMKEEVRKQ
-268 LHQDVVWPEM
+268 LHSAVVWPEM
-278 KGTSSLKPN
+278 KGTGSLKPN
-287 QSAEEVVALRQILR
+287 QSSEEVLALRQILR
-301 NLKLLPELGAN
+301 HLKLIPELAEN
-312 EQEIATTVYDASL
+312 EQEIATTVYDAPLIS
-325 VAAVKLFQAAHGL
+325 AVKVFQTAHGL
-338 ETDGVIGKQTRVW
+338 EPDGIIGRQTRVW
-351 LNTTPAKRASIMA
+351 LNITPEQRASIMA

-468 INPYDIDWQNTSA
+468 INPYDIDWQNMSA

-518 HTLFS
+518 HSLFS

-553 QDRIDAALKRGATQ
+553 QDRIDAALKRGSTQ

-585 VAQENEPQYRA
+585 VAQENAPQYRV
-596 DIYSY
+596 DIYGY
-601 DQSISNAEPYL
+601 DKSISNAQPYL
-612 VNIKQHL
+612 ENIKKYL

>member
-1 MAQRQ
+1 MAHQP
-6 IKRAIVYSVVIGT
+6 IKRAIAYSVVIGT
-19 LLSAQNVIATENG
+19 LLSGHYAMATET
-32 EPIKLSIS
+32 ESESESVTLS
-40 EEKAT
+40 
-45 TAAPV
+45 APETE
-50 NDART
+50 N
-55 PVAVSEITTLVPV
+55 TTLVPV
-68 SETTTPAPIN
+68 ANEAMPAPA
-78 ETTVAIPSNDS
+78 TVAMNIPQVTELE
-89 AVLASENN
+89 AR
-97 AAPTAI
+97 T
-103 TAETPLISEQEVRA
+103 
-117 KLQSWIPQEF
+117 KLQSWFPTGY
-127 KPLYFNQLTKVYQ
+127 KPLYLTQLAKVYQ
-140 SNNLAL
+140 ANNVAL
-146 IWQDEKITEQLQQQ
+146 IWQDEKIVQQLQQQ
-160 IAEVALSGIQPQFGR
+160 IAEVAISGIQPQFGQ
-175 WLAQLDTPGLSQ
+175 WLTQLGAPELTK
-187 EGRDIILSD
+187 EARDVILSD
-196 AFLGYIN
+196 AFLGYIS
-203 FVDQV
+203 FVEQV
-208 NKSGTSLLYRASVQT
+208 NKSGISLLYRDVMQT
-223 LTAPTDKAV
+223 LPSPTDKSV
-232 TDFQQNIKNAT
+232 VELQQNIQNNT
-243 LGGFVISFAP
+243 LGSFVISYAP
-253 SHPYYALMKNEMRKQ
+253 SHPYYNLMKEEVRKQ
-268 LHQDVVWPEM
+268 LHSSVVWPEM
-278 KGTSSLKPN
+278 QGTTSLKPN
-287 QSAEEVVALRQILR
+287 QSSQEVVPLRQILR
-301 NLKLLPELGAN
+301 NLKLIPELAAN
-312 EQEIATTVYDASL
+312 EQEIATTVYDAPL
-325 VAAVKLFQAAHGL
+325 VAAVKLFQTAHGL
-338 ETDGVIGKQTRVW
+338 EPDGIIGRQTRVW
-351 LNTTPAKRASIMA
+351 LNMTPAQRASIMA

-468 INPYDIDWQNTSA
+468 INPYDIDWQNMSA
-481 ANFPYRIWQAPGPT
+481 NNFPYRIWQAPGPT

-505 PNSEA
+505 PNSDA

-518 HTLFS
+518 HSLFS

-553 QDRIDAALKRGATQ
+553 QDRIDAALKRGSTQ

-585 VAQENEPQYRA
+585 VAQENAPQYRA
-596 DIYSY
+596 DIYGY
-601 DQSISNAEPYL
+601 DKITTNAQPYL
-612 VNIKQHL
+612 ENIK

>member
-1 MAQRQ
+1 MAHQP
-6 IKRAIVYSVVIGT
+6 IKRAIAYSVVIGT
-19 LLSAQNVIATENG
+19 LLSGHNIMAAEIEPVTLSAPETEN
-32 EPIKLSIS
+32 
-40 EEKAT
+40 
-45 TAAPV
+45 
-50 NDART
+50 
-55 PVAVSEITTLVPV
+55 TTLVPV
-68 SETTTPAPIN
+68 NNEAMPAP
-78 ETTVAIPSNDS
+78 AIVVMNAPQLTEL
-89 AVLASENN
+89 AVR
-97 AAPTAI
+97 T
-103 TAETPLISEQEVRA
+103 
-117 KLQSWIPQEF
+117 KLQSWIPTGY
-127 KPLYFNQLTKVYQ
+127 KPLSLTQLVKVYQ
-140 SNNLAL
+140 ANNLTL
-146 IWQDEKITEQLQQQ
+146 IWQDEKIVQQLQQQ
-160 IAEVALSGIQPQFGR
+160 IAEVAMSGIQPQFGQ
-175 WLAQLDTPGLSQ
+175 WLIQLESPELTK
-187 EGRDIILSD
+187 EARDLILSD
-196 AFLGYIN
+196 AFLGYIS
-203 FVDQV
+203 FVEQV
-208 NKSGTSLLYRASVQT
+208 NKSGISLLYRDVMQT
-223 LTAPTDKAV
+223 LPSPTDKSV
-232 TDFQQNIKNAT
+232 VELQQNIQNNT
-243 LGGFVISFAP
+243 LGSFVISYAP
-253 SHPYYALMKNEMRKQ
+253 SHPYYALMKEEVRKQ
-268 LHQDVVWPEM
+268 LHSSVVWPEM
-278 KGTSSLKPN
+278 KGTTSLKPN
-287 QSAEEVVALRQILR
+287 QSSQEVVPLRQILR
-301 NLKLLPELGAN
+301 NLKLIPELAAN
-312 EQEIATTVYDASL
+312 EQEIVTTVYDAPL
-325 VAAVKLFQAAHGL
+325 VAAVKLFQTAHGL
-338 ETDGVIGKQTRVW
+338 EPDGVIGRQTRVW
-351 LNTTPAKRASIMA
+351 LNITPAQRASIMA

-468 INPYDIDWQNTSA
+468 INPYDIDWQNMSA
-481 ANFPYRIWQAPGPT
+481 NNFPYRIWQAPGPT

-505 PNSEA
+505 PNSDA

-518 HTLFS
+518 HSLFA

-553 QDRIDAALKRGATQ
+553 QDRIDAALKRGSTQ

-585 VAQENEPQYRA
+585 VAQENAPQYRA
-596 DIYSY
+596 DIYGY
-601 DQSISNAEPYL
+601 DKVTINAQPYL
-612 VNIKQHL
+612 ENIKKYL

>member
-1 MAQRQ
+1 MAYQP
-6 IKRAIVYSVVIGT
+6 IKRAIAYSVVIGT
-19 LLSAQNVIATENG
+19 LLSGHYAMATET
-32 EPIKLSIS
+32 ESVTLSAS
-40 EEKAT
+40 ETE
-45 TAAPV
+45 
-50 NDART
+50 N
-55 PVAVSEITTLVPV
+55 TTLVPV
-68 SETTTPAPIN
+68 ANEAMPEPAI
-78 ETTVAIPSNDS
+78 VAMNIPQVTELE
-89 AVLASENN
+89 AR
-97 AAPTAI
+97 T
-103 TAETPLISEQEVRA
+103 
-117 KLQSWIPQEF
+117 KLQSWIPTGYE
-127 KPLYFNQLTKVYQ
+127 PLYLAQLVKVYQ
-140 SNNLAL
+140 ANNLAL
-146 IWQDEKITEQLQQQ
+146 IWQDEKIVQQLQQQ
-160 IAEVALSGIQPQFGR
+160 IAEVAISGIQPQFGQ
-175 WLAQLDTPGLSQ
+175 WLTQLGTPELTK
-187 EGRDIILSD
+187 EARDLILSD
-196 AFLGYIN
+196 AFLGYIS
-203 FVDQV
+203 FVEQV
-208 NKSGTSLLYRASVQT
+208 NKSGISLLYRNVMQT
-223 LTAPTDKAV
+223 LPSPTDKSV
-232 TDFQQNIKNAT
+232 VELQQNIQNNT
-243 LGGFVISFAP
+243 LGSFVISYAP
-253 SHPYYALMKNEMRKQ
+253 SHPYYNLMKEEVRKQ
-268 LHQDVVWPEM
+268 LHSSVVWPEM
-278 KGTSSLKPN
+278 QGTTSLKPN
-287 QSAEEVVALRQILR
+287 QSSQEVIPLRQILR
-301 NLKLLPELGAN
+301 NLKLIPELEAN
-312 EQEIATTVYDASL
+312 EQEIATTLYDAPL
-325 VAAVKLFQAAHGL
+325 VAAVKLFQTAHGL
-338 ETDGVIGKQTRVW
+338 EPDGIIGRQTRVW
-351 LNTTPAKRASIMA
+351 LNMTPAQRASIMA

-468 INPYDIDWQNTSA
+468 INPYDIDWQNMSA
-481 ANFPYRIWQAPGPT
+481 NNFPYRIWQAPGPT

-505 PNSEA
+505 PNSDA

-518 HTLFS
+518 HSLFS

-553 QDRIDAALKRGATQ
+553 QDRIDAALKRGSTQ

-585 VAQENEPQYRA
+585 VAQENAPQYRA
-596 DIYSY
+596 DIYGY
-601 DQSISNAEPYL
+601 DKVITNAQPYL
-612 VNIKQHL
+612 ENIKKYF

>member
-1 MAQRQ
+1 MAHQP
-6 IKRAIVYSVVIGT
+6 IKRAIAYSVVIGT
-19 LLSAQNVIATENG
+19 LLSGHYAMATET
-32 EPIKLSIS
+32 ESESVTLS
-40 EEKAT
+40 
-45 TAAPV
+45 APETE
-50 NDART
+50 N
-55 PVAVSEITTLVPV
+55 TTLVPV
-68 SETTTPAPIN
+68 ANEAMPAPA
-78 ETTVAIPSNDS
+78 TVAMNIPQVTELE
-89 AVLASENN
+89 AR
-97 AAPTAI
+97 T
-103 TAETPLISEQEVRA
+103 
-117 KLQSWIPQEF
+117 KLQSWFPTGY
-127 KPLYFNQLTKVYQ
+127 KPLYLTQLAKVYQ
-140 SNNLAL
+140 ANNVAL
-146 IWQDEKITEQLQQQ
+146 IWQDEKIVQQLQQQ
-160 IAEVALSGIQPQFGR
+160 IAEVAISGIQPQFGQ
-175 WLAQLDTPGLSQ
+175 WLTQLGAPELTK
-187 EGRDIILSD
+187 EARDVILSD
-196 AFLGYIN
+196 AFLGYIS
-203 FVDQV
+203 FVEQV
-208 NKSGTSLLYRASVQT
+208 NKSGISLLYRDVMQT
-223 LTAPTDKAV
+223 LPSPTDKSV
-232 TDFQQNIKNAT
+232 VELQQNIQNNT
-243 LGGFVISFAP
+243 LGSFVISYAP
-253 SHPYYALMKNEMRKQ
+253 SHPYYNLMKEEVRKQ
-268 LHQDVVWPEM
+268 LHSSVVWPEM
-278 KGTSSLKPN
+278 QGTTSLKPN
-287 QSAEEVVALRQILR
+287 QSSQEVVPLRQILR
-301 NLKLLPELGAN
+301 NLKLIPELEAN
-312 EQEIATTVYDASL
+312 EQEIATTVYDAPL
-325 VAAVKLFQAAHGL
+325 VAAVKLFQTAHGL
-338 ETDGVIGKQTRVW
+338 EPDGVIGRQTRVW
-351 LNTTPAKRASIMA
+351 LNITPAQRASIMA

-468 INPYDIDWQNTSA
+468 INPYDIDWQNMSA
-481 ANFPYRIWQAPGPT
+481 NNFPYRIWQAPGPT

-505 PNSEA
+505 PNSDA

-518 HTLFS
+518 HSLFS

-553 QDRIDAALKRGATQ
+553 QDRIDAALKRGSTQ

-585 VAQENEPQYRA
+585 VAQENAPQYRA
-596 DIYSY
+596 DIYGY
-601 DQSISNAEPYL
+601 DKITTNAQPYL
-612 VNIKQHL
+612 ENIKKYF

>member
-1 MAQRQ
+1 MAHQP
-6 IKRAIVYSVVIGT
+6 IKRAIAYSVVIGT
-19 LLSAQNVIATENG
+19 LLSGHYAMATET
-32 EPIKLSIS
+32 ESESVTLS
-40 EEKAT
+40 
-45 TAAPV
+45 APETE
-50 NDART
+50 N
-55 PVAVSEITTLVPV
+55 TTLVPV
-68 SETTTPAPIN
+68 ANEAMPAPA
-78 ETTVAIPSNDS
+78 TVAMNIPQVTELE
-89 AVLASENN
+89 AR
-97 AAPTAI
+97 T
-103 TAETPLISEQEVRA
+103 
-117 KLQSWIPQEF
+117 KLQSWFPTGY
-127 KPLYFNQLTKVYQ
+127 KPLYLTQLAKVYQ
-140 SNNLAL
+140 ANNVAL
-146 IWQDEKITEQLQQQ
+146 IWQDEKIVQQLQQQ
-160 IAEVALSGIQPQFGR
+160 IAEVAISGIQPQFGQ
-175 WLAQLDTPGLSQ
+175 WLTQLGAPELTK
-187 EGRDIILSD
+187 EARDVILSD
-196 AFLGYIN
+196 AFLGYIS
-203 FVDQV
+203 FVEQV
-208 NKSGTSLLYRASVQT
+208 NKSGISLLYRDVMQT
-223 LTAPTDKAV
+223 LPSPTDKSV
-232 TDFQQNIKNAT
+232 VELQQNIQNNT
-243 LGGFVISFAP
+243 LGSFVISYAP
-253 SHPYYALMKNEMRKQ
+253 SHPYYNLMKEEVRKQ
-268 LHQDVVWPEM
+268 LHSSVVWPEM
-278 KGTSSLKPN
+278 QGTTSLKPN
-287 QSAEEVVALRQILR
+287 QSSQEVVPLRQILR
-301 NLKLLPELGAN
+301 NLKLIPELAAN
-312 EQEIATTVYDASL
+312 EQEIATTVYDAPL
-325 VAAVKLFQAAHGL
+325 VAAVKLFQTAHGL
-338 ETDGVIGKQTRVW
+338 EPDGIIGRQTRVW
-351 LNTTPAKRASIMA
+351 LNMTPAQRASIMA

-468 INPYDIDWQNTSA
+468 INPYDIDWQNMSA
-481 ANFPYRIWQAPGPT
+481 NNFPYRIWQAPGPT

-505 PNSEA
+505 PNSDA

-518 HTLFS
+518 HSLFS

-553 QDRIDAALKRGATQ
+553 QDRIDAALKRGSTQ

-585 VAQENEPQYRA
+585 VAQENAPQYRA
-596 DIYSY
+596 DIYGY
-601 DQSISNAEPYL
+601 DKITTNAQPYL
-612 VNIKQHL
+612 ENIKKYF

>member
-1 MAQRQ
+1 MAYQP
-6 IKRAIVYSVVIGT
+6 IKRAIAYSVVIGT
-19 LLSAQNVIATENG
+19 LLSGHYAMATET
-32 EPIKLSIS
+32 ESVTLS
-40 EEKAT
+40 
-45 TAAPV
+45 APETE
-50 NDART
+50 N
-55 PVAVSEITTLVPV
+55 TTLVPV
-68 SETTTPAPIN
+68 ANEAMPEPAI
-78 ETTVAIPSNDS
+78 VAMNIPQVTELE
-89 AVLASENN
+89 AR
-97 AAPTAI
+97 T
-103 TAETPLISEQEVRA
+103 
-117 KLQSWIPQEF
+117 KLQSWIPTGYE
-127 KPLYFNQLTKVYQ
+127 PLYLAQLVKVYQ
-140 SNNLAL
+140 ANNLAL
-146 IWQDEKITEQLQQQ
+146 IWQDEKIVQQLQQQ
-160 IAEVALSGIQPQFGR
+160 IAEVAISGIQPQFGQ
-175 WLAQLDTPGLSQ
+175 WLTQLGTPELTK
-187 EGRDIILSD
+187 EARDLILSD
-196 AFLGYIN
+196 AFLGYIS
-203 FVDQV
+203 FVEQV
-208 NKSGTSLLYRASVQT
+208 NKSGISLLYRNVMQT
-223 LTAPTDKAV
+223 LPSPTDKSV
-232 TDFQQNIKNAT
+232 VELQQNIQNNT
-243 LGGFVISFAP
+243 LGSFVISYAP
-253 SHPYYALMKNEMRKQ
+253 SHPYYNLMKEEVRKQ
-268 LHQDVVWPEM
+268 LHSSVVWPEM
-278 KGTSSLKPN
+278 QGTTSLKPN
-287 QSAEEVVALRQILR
+287 QSSQEVIPLRQILR
-301 NLKLLPELGAN
+301 NLKLIPELEAN
-312 EQEIATTVYDASL
+312 EQEIATTLYDAPL
-325 VAAVKLFQAAHGL
+325 VAAVKLFQTAHGL
-338 ETDGVIGKQTRVW
+338 EPDGIIGRQTRVW
-351 LNTTPAKRASIMA
+351 LNMTPAQRASIMA

-468 INPYDIDWQNTSA
+468 INPYDIDWQNMSA
-481 ANFPYRIWQAPGPT
+481 NNFPYRIWQAPGPT

-505 PNSEA
+505 PNSDA

-518 HTLFS
+518 HSLFS

-553 QDRIDAALKRGATQ
+553 QDRIDAALKRGSTQ

-585 VAQENEPQYRA
+585 VAQENAPQYRA
-596 DIYSY
+596 DIYGY
-601 DQSISNAEPYL
+601 DKVITNAQPYL
-612 VNIKQHL
+612 ENIKKYF

>member
-1 MAQRQ
+1 MAYQP
-6 IKRAIVYSVVIGT
+6 IKRAIAYSVVIGT
-19 LLSAQNVIATENG
+19 LLSGHYAMATET
-32 EPIKLSIS
+32 ESVTLSAS
-40 EEKAT
+40 ETE
-45 TAAPV
+45 
-50 NDART
+50 N
-55 PVAVSEITTLVPV
+55 TTLVPV
-68 SETTTPAPIN
+68 ANEAMPEPAI
-78 ETTVAIPSNDS
+78 VAMNIPQVTELE
-89 AVLASENN
+89 AR
-97 AAPTAI
+97 T
-103 TAETPLISEQEVRA
+103 
-117 KLQSWIPQEF
+117 KLQSWIPTGYE
-127 KPLYFNQLTKVYQ
+127 PLYLAQLVKVYQ
-140 SNNLAL
+140 ANNLAL
-146 IWQDEKITEQLQQQ
+146 IWQDEKIVQQLQQQ
-160 IAEVALSGIQPQFGR
+160 IAEVAISGIQPQFGQ
-175 WLAQLDTPGLSQ
+175 WLTQLGTPELTK
-187 EGRDIILSD
+187 EARDLILSD
-196 AFLGYIN
+196 AFLGYIS
-203 FVDQV
+203 FVEQV
-208 NKSGTSLLYRASVQT
+208 NKSGISLLYRNVMQT
-223 LTAPTDKAV
+223 LPSPTDKSV
-232 TDFQQNIKNAT
+232 VELQQNIQNNT
-243 LGGFVISFAP
+243 LGSFVISYAP
-253 SHPYYALMKNEMRKQ
+253 SHPYYNLMKEEVRKQ
-268 LHQDVVWPEM
+268 LHSSVVWPEM
-278 KGTSSLKPN
+278 QGTTSLKPN
-287 QSAEEVVALRQILR
+287 QSSQEVIPLRQILR
-301 NLKLLPELGAN
+301 NLKLIPELEAN
-312 EQEIATTVYDASL
+312 EQEIATTLYDAPL
-325 VAAVKLFQAAHGL
+325 VAAVKLFQTAHGL
-338 ETDGVIGKQTRVW
+338 EPDGIIGRQTRVW
-351 LNTTPAKRASIMA
+351 LNMTPAQRASIMA

-468 INPYDIDWQNTSA
+468 INPYDIDWQNMSA
-481 ANFPYRIWQAPGPT
+481 NNFPYRIWQAPGPT

-505 PNSEA
+505 PNSDA

-518 HTLFS
+518 HSLFS

-553 QDRIDAALKRGATQ
+553 QDRIDAALKRGSTQ

-585 VAQENEPQYRA
+585 VAQENAPQYRA

-601 DQSISNAEPYL
+601 DKVITNAQPYL
-612 VNIKQHL
+612 ENIKKYF

>member
-1 MAQRQ
+1 MAHQP
-6 IKRAIVYSVVIGT
+6 IKRAIAYSVVIGT
-19 LLSAQNVIATENG
+19 LLSGHNTMATEI
-32 EPIKLSIS
+32 EPVTLS
-40 EEKAT
+40 
-45 TAAPV
+45 APETE
-50 NDART
+50 N
-55 PVAVSEITTLVPV
+55 TTLVPV
-68 SETTTPAPIN
+68 NNEAMPAP
-78 ETTVAIPSNDS
+78 AIVVMNVPQLTEL
-89 AVLASENN
+89 AVR
-97 AAPTAI
+97 T
-103 TAETPLISEQEVRA
+103 
-117 KLQSWIPQEF
+117 KLQSWIPTGY
-127 KPLYFNQLTKVYQ
+127 KPLSLTQLVKVYQ
-140 SNNLAL
+140 ANNLTL
-146 IWQDEKITEQLQQQ
+146 IWQDEKIVQQLQQQ
-160 IAEVALSGIQPQFGR
+160 IAEVAISGIQPQFGQ
-175 WLAQLDTPGLSQ
+175 WLIQLESPELTK
-187 EGRDIILSD
+187 EARDLILSD
-196 AFLGYIN
+196 AFLGYIS
-203 FVDQV
+203 FVEQV
-208 NKSGTSLLYRASVQT
+208 NKSGISLLYRDVMQT
-223 LTAPTDKAV
+223 LPSPTDKSV
-232 TDFQQNIKNAT
+232 VEFQQNIQNNT
-243 LGGFVISFAP
+243 LGSFVISYAP
-253 SHPYYALMKNEMRKQ
+253 SHPYYALMKEEVRKQ
-268 LHQDVVWPEM
+268 LHSSVAWPEM
-278 KGTSSLKPN
+278 KGTTSLKPN
-287 QSAEEVVALRQILR
+287 QSSQEVVPLRQILR
-301 NLKLLPELGAN
+301 HLKLIPELTAN
-312 EQEIATTVYDASL
+312 EQEIATTVYDAPL
-325 VAAVKLFQAAHGL
+325 VAAVKLFQTAHGL
-338 ETDGVIGKQTRVW
+338 EPDGVIGRQTRVW
-351 LNTTPAKRASIMA
+351 LNITPAQRASIMA

-468 INPYDIDWQNTSA
+468 INPYDIDWQNMSA
-481 ANFPYRIWQAPGPT
+481 NNFPYRIWQAPGPT

-505 PNSEA
+505 PNSDA

-518 HTLFS
+518 HSLFA

-553 QDRIDAALKRGATQ
+553 QDRIDAALKRGSTQ

-585 VAQENEPQYRA
+585 VAQENAPQYRA
-596 DIYSY
+596 DIYGY
-601 DQSISNAEPYL
+601 DKSIANVQPYL
-612 VNIKQHL
+612 ENIKKYF

>member
-1 MAQRQ
+1 MAHQP
-6 IKRAIVYSVVIGT
+6 IKRAIAYSVVIGT
-19 LLSAQNVIATENG
+19 LLSGHYAMATET
-32 EPIKLSIS
+32 ESESVTLS
-40 EEKAT
+40 
-45 TAAPV
+45 APETE
-50 NDART
+50 N
-55 PVAVSEITTLVPV
+55 TTLVPV
-68 SETTTPAPIN
+68 ANEAMPAPA
-78 ETTVAIPSNDS
+78 TVAMNIPQVTELE
-89 AVLASENN
+89 AR
-97 AAPTAI
+97 T
-103 TAETPLISEQEVRA
+103 
-117 KLQSWIPQEF
+117 KLQSWFPTGY
-127 KPLYFNQLTKVYQ
+127 KPLYLTQLAKVYQ
-140 SNNLAL
+140 ANNVAL
-146 IWQDEKITEQLQQQ
+146 IWQDEKIVQQLQQQ
-160 IAEVALSGIQPQFGR
+160 IAEVAISGIQPQFGQ
-175 WLAQLDTPGLSQ
+175 WLTQLGAPELTK
-187 EGRDIILSD
+187 EARDVILSD
-196 AFLGYIN
+196 AFLGYIS
-203 FVDQV
+203 FVEQV
-208 NKSGTSLLYRASVQT
+208 NKSGISLLYRDVMQT
-223 LTAPTDKAV
+223 LPSPTDTSV
-232 TDFQQNIKNAT
+232 VELQQNIQNNT
-243 LGGFVISFAP
+243 LGSFVISYAP
-253 SHPYYALMKNEMRKQ
+253 SHPYYNLMKEEVRKQ
-268 LHQDVVWPEM
+268 LHSSVVWPEM
-278 KGTSSLKPN
+278 QGTTSLKPN
-287 QSAEEVVALRQILR
+287 QSSQEVVPLRQILR
-301 NLKLLPELGAN
+301 NLKLIPELAAN
-312 EQEIATTVYDASL
+312 EQEIATTVYDAPL
-325 VAAVKLFQAAHGL
+325 VAAVKLFQTAHGL
-338 ETDGVIGKQTRVW
+338 EPDGIIGRQTRVW
-351 LNTTPAKRASIMA
+351 LNMTPAQRASIMA

-468 INPYDIDWQNTSA
+468 INPYDIDWQNMSA
-481 ANFPYRIWQAPGPT
+481 NNFPYRIWQAPGPT

-505 PNSEA
+505 PNSDA

-518 HTLFS
+518 HSLFS

-553 QDRIDAALKRGATQ
+553 QDRIDAALKRGSTQ

-585 VAQENEPQYRA
+585 VAQENAPQYRA
-596 DIYSY
+596 DIYGY
-601 DQSISNAEPYL
+601 DKITTNAQPYL
-612 VNIKQHL
+612 ENIKKYF

>member
-1 MAQRQ
+1 MAQQQ
-6 IKRAIVYSVVIGT
+6 IKRAMVYSVVIGT
-19 LLSAQNVIATENG
+19 LLSGQSAIATENSQPM
-32 EPIKLSIS
+32 ELSIS
-40 EEKAT
+40 EEKAAT
-45 TAAPV
+45 TPPINEAKAP
-50 NDART
+50 A
-55 PVAVSEITTLVPV
+55 PI
-68 SETTTPAPIN
+68 SETTVLVPASEPAVLIPVDNATPAV
-78 ETTVAIPSNDS
+78 VAI
-89 AVLASENN
+89 E
-97 AAPTAI
+97 
-103 TAETPLISEQEVRA
+103 ISLVTEQEARA
-117 KLQSWIPQEF
+117 KLQSWLPQEF

-140 SNNLAL
+140 NNNLAL

-175 WLAQLDTPGLSQ
+175 WLAQLDAPGLTQ
-187 EGRDIILSD
+187 EGRDVILSD
-196 AFLGYIN
+196 AFLGYIS
-203 FVDQV
+203 FVDQI
-208 NKSGTSLLYRASVQT
+208 NKSGVSLLYRGAMQT
-223 LTAPTDKAV
+223 LTAPADKSV

-243 LGGFVISFAP
+243 LGSFVISFAP
-253 SHPYYALMKNEMRKQ
+253 SHPYYALMKNEVRKQ
-268 LHQDVVWPEM
+268 LHQDVIWPEM
-278 KGTSSLKPN
+278 KGTNSLKPN
-287 QSAEEVVALRQILR
+287 QSAEEVIALRQILR

-364 LNIQRLRLTPAIG
+364 LNMQRLRLTPAIA

-425 NPPWNVPT
+425 NPPWSVPT

-468 INPYDIDWQNTSA
+468 INPYDIDWQNMSA
-481 ANFPYRIWQAPGPT
+481 SNFPYRIWQAPGPT

-601 DQSISNAEPYL
+601 DQSISDADAYL
-612 VNIKQHL
+612 ANIKRYL

>member
-1 MAQRQ
+1 MAHQP
-6 IKRAIVYSVVIGT
+6 IKRAIAYSVVIGT
-19 LLSAQNVIATENG
+19 LLSGHNIMAAEIEPVILSAPETEN
-32 EPIKLSIS
+32 
-40 EEKAT
+40 
-45 TAAPV
+45 
-50 NDART
+50 
-55 PVAVSEITTLVPV
+55 TTLVPV
-68 SETTTPAPIN
+68 NNEAMPAP
-78 ETTVAIPSNDS
+78 AIVVMNAPQLTEL
-89 AVLASENN
+89 AVR
-97 AAPTAI
+97 T
-103 TAETPLISEQEVRA
+103 
-117 KLQSWIPQEF
+117 KLQSWIPTGY
-127 KPLYFNQLTKVYQ
+127 KPLSLTQLVKVYQ
-140 SNNLAL
+140 ANNLTL
-146 IWQDEKITEQLQQQ
+146 IWQDEKIVQQLQQQ
-160 IAEVALSGIQPQFGR
+160 IAEVAMSGIQPQFGQ
-175 WLAQLDTPGLSQ
+175 WLIQLESPELTK
-187 EGRDIILSD
+187 EARDLILSD
-196 AFLGYIN
+196 AFLGYIS
-203 FVDQV
+203 FVEQV
-208 NKSGTSLLYRASVQT
+208 NKSGISLLYRDVMQT
-223 LTAPTDKAV
+223 LPSPTDKSV
-232 TDFQQNIKNAT
+232 VELQQNIQNNT
-243 LGGFVISFAP
+243 LGSFVISYAP
-253 SHPYYALMKNEMRKQ
+253 SHPYYALMKEEVRKQ
-268 LHQDVVWPEM
+268 LQSSVAWPEM
-278 KGTSSLKPN
+278 KGTTSLKPN
-287 QSAEEVVALRQILR
+287 QSSQEVVPLRQILR
-301 NLKLLPELGAN
+301 NLKLIPELAAN

-325 VAAVKLFQAAHGL
+325 VAAVKLFQTAHGL
-338 ETDGVIGKQTRVW
+338 EPDGVIGRQTRVW
-351 LNTTPAKRASIMA
+351 LNITPAQRASIMA

-468 INPYDIDWQNTSA
+468 INPYDIDWQNMSA
-481 ANFPYRIWQAPGPT
+481 NNFPYRIWQAPGPT

-505 PNSEA
+505 PNSDA

-518 HTLFS
+518 HSLFA

-553 QDRIDAALKRGATQ
+553 QDRIDAALKRGSTQ

-585 VAQENEPQYRA
+585 VAQENAPQYRA
-596 DIYSY
+596 DIYGY
-601 DQSISNAEPYL
+601 DKSIANVQPYL
-612 VNIKQHL
+612 ENIKKYF

>member
-1 MAQRQ
+1 MAHQP
-6 IKRAIVYSVVIGT
+6 IKRAIAYSVVIGT
-19 LLSAQNVIATENG
+19 LLSGHYAVATET
-32 EPIKLSIS
+32 ETESVVLS
-40 EEKAT
+40 
-45 TAAPV
+45 
-50 NDART
+50 T
-55 PVAVSEITTLVPV
+55 PETETETLVPV
-68 SETTTPAPIN
+68 IN
-78 ETTVAIPSNDS
+78 ETMLAPANVAMNIPQVTELE
-89 AVLASENN
+89 AK
-97 AAPTAI
+97 
-103 TAETPLISEQEVRA
+103 A
-117 KLQSWIPQEF
+117 KLQSWLPIGY
-127 KPLYFNQLTKVYQ
+127 KPSYLTQLVKVYQ
-140 SNNLAL
+140 ANNLVL
-146 IWQDEKITEQLQQQ
+146 IWQDEKIAQQLQEQ
-160 IAEVALSGIQPQFGR
+160 IAEVAISGIQPQFGQ
-175 WLAQLDTPGLSQ
+175 WLVQLETPELTK

-196 AFLGYIN
+196 AFLGYIS
-203 FVDQV
+203 FVEQV
-208 NKSGTSLLYRASVQT
+208 NKSGASLLYRNATQT
-223 LTAPTDKAV
+223 LPSASDKFV
-232 TDFQQNIKNAT
+232 VDLQQNIQNNT
-243 LGGFVISFAP
+243 LGSFVISYAP
-253 SHPYYALMKNEMRKQ
+253 SHPYYSLMKEEVRKQ
-268 LHQDVVWPEM
+268 LHSAVVWPEM
-278 KGTSSLKPN
+278 KGTGSLKPN
-287 QSAEEVVALRQILR
+287 QSSEEVLALRQILR
-301 NLKLLPELGAN
+301 HLKLIPELAEN
-312 EQEIATTVYDASL
+312 EQEIATTVYDAPL
-325 VAAVKLFQAAHGL
+325 VAAVKLFQTAHGL
-338 ETDGVIGKQTRVW
+338 EPDGVIGRQTRVW
-351 LNTTPAKRASIMA
+351 LNITPAQRASIMA

-468 INPYDIDWQNTSA
+468 INPYDIDWQNMSA
-481 ANFPYRIWQAPGPT
+481 NNFPYRIWQAPGPT

-505 PNSEA
+505 PNSDA

-518 HTLFS
+518 HSLFS

-553 QDRIDAALKRGATQ
+553 QDRIDAALKRGSTQ

-585 VAQENEPQYRA
+585 VAQENAPQYRA
-596 DIYSY
+596 DIYGY
-601 DQSISNAEPYL
+601 DKSISNAQPYL
-612 VNIKQHL
+612 ENIKKYL